1 MPEPSDTTIDPTS
14 PLDFPKDFE
23 VLKRILRPAGGGV
36 YVVSTG
42 LAEQQALMQAIY
54 RAPTAEAIEAAW
66 HGVLQRIGEARV
78 VVLGVPSDTGAGFTR
93 GANRAPAALRSWLL
107 QREHPMWA
115 PDVLD
120 VGDVRVVPQLLSDD
134 MLSDRQLAATRAA
147 LYGDDPLA
155 PSLPVSPL
163 DMCKV
168 AIQLI
173 YRHAPAVAPV
183 VIGGDHSVAWPA
195 FKAAFKHWEL
205 RHHRR
210 LGLLHFDAH
219 TDLLAERL
227 GVKYCFAT
235 WARHANRLLGGDGRL
250 VQVGI
255 RASGQRR
262 AYWESHTGV
271 KQYWAGDVE
280 GRSVGEV
287 ADEIAAHLAARGVD
301 ALYVSNDIDGT
312 DPAFASATGT
322 PEPGGL
328 HPDFVSDLVHL
339 LAQRFPLVAGDLVE
353 VAPPLAHEVPGEP
366 DTTLATAARYLG
378 DLVALGGTQ
387 GKNAGVRST

>member
-1 MPEPSDTTIDPTS
+1 MPEEANDI
-14 PLDFPKDFE
+14 E
-23 VLKRILRPAGGGV
+23 VLRRILRPAGGGV

-54 RAPTAEAIEAAW
+54 KAPTPEAIDAAW
-66 HGVLQRIGEARV
+66 QAVLGQIETARV
-78 VVLGVPSDTGAGFTR
+78 VLLGVPSDVGAGFTR
-93 GANRAPAALRSWLL
+93 GANRAPAALRAWLL
-107 QREHPMWA
+107 GRAHPLWA

-120 VGDVRVVPQLLSDD
+120 LGDVRVVPQLLTDD
-134 MLSDRQLAATRAA
+134 MLSPGQLAATRMA
-147 LYGDDPLA
+147 LYGDDPLG

-163 DMCKV
+163 DLCQLALKV
-168 AIQLI
+168 VYA
-173 YRHAPAVAPV
+173 RAPEVAPIV
-183 VIGGDHSVAWPA
+183 LGGDHSVAWPA

-205 RHHRR
+205 RRQRR

-227 GVKYCFAT
+227 GIKICFAT

-262 AYWESHTGV
+262 AFWESSTGV
-271 KQYWAGDVE
+271 KQYWAGDLE
-280 GRSVGEV
+280 GRTVAEV
-287 ADEIAAHLAARGVD
+287 AAEIGDHYARLEVD

-312 DPAFASATGT
+312 DPAFAAATGT

-339 LAQRFPLVAGDLVE
+339 LAQRFPVVAGDLVE
-353 VAPPLAHEVPGEP
+353 VAPPLAHEIEGEP
-366 DTTLATAARYLG
+366 DRTLATAARYLG
-378 DLVALGGTQ
+378 DLVALGGR